1 MENITNEQ
9 INKVFGMIFQQYRL
23 KNNLTQEKLAE
34 ELSKSTKTIS
44 QLETAKD
51 GTSKMTDIN
60 LMNFLGIA
68 PNVLYKDF
76 ITNPEL
82 KQKIEISE
90 KIDSYDKAIE
100 PYDDCCSIFAPDSPI
115 TKPKLKY
122 IEKSEENL
130 DIEELENQAIDTM
143 EIIEIAWHIS

>member
-9 INKVFGMIFQQYRL
+9 INKVFAMIFQQYRL
-23 KNNLTQEKLAE
+23 KNNYTQEKLAE

-51 GTSKMTDIN
+51 GTSKKTDID
-60 LMNFLGIA
+60 LMNFLGIT

-90 KIDSYDKAIE
+90 KIDELSNDKIDALFKII
-100 PYDDCCSIFAPDSPI
+100 DV
-115 TKPKLKY
+115 LN
-122 IEKSEENL
+122 NL
-130 DIEELENQAIDTM
+130 
-143 EIIEIAWHIS
+143 

>member
-1 MENITNEQ
+1 MRDLRGKQRYKGEFKIKT
-9 INKVFGMIFQQYRL
+9 IKYLI
-23 KNNLTQEKLAE
+23 QEKLAE

-68 PNVLYKDF
+68 PNVLYKEF

-90 KIDSYDKAIE
+90 KI
-100 PYDDCCSIFAPDSPI
+100 
-115 TKPKLKY
+115 
-122 IEKSEENL
+122 
-130 DIEELENQAIDTM
+130 EELPSDKIDALYK
-143 EIIEIAWHIS
+143 IINILKEL

>member
-1 MENITNEQ
+1 MYIFGQFQYNNKKKKSEMENITNEQ
-9 INKVFGMIFQQYRL
+9 INKVFGIIFQKYRL
-23 KNNLTQEKLAE
+23 KNNYTQEKLAE
-34 ELSKSTKTIS
+34 KLSKSKKTIS

-68 PNVLYKDF
+68 PNVLYKEF

-90 KIDSYDKAIE
+90 KIDELSNDKIDALFKII
-100 PYDDCCSIFAPDSPI
+100 DV
-115 TKPKLKY
+115 LKD
-122 IEKSEENL
+122 L
-130 DIEELENQAIDTM
+130 
-143 EIIEIAWHIS
+143 

>member
-23 KNNLTQEKLAE
+23 KNNYTQEKLAE

-68 PNVLYKDF
+68 PNVLYKEF

-90 KIDSYDKAIE
+90 KI
-100 PYDDCCSIFAPDSPI
+100 
-115 TKPKLKY
+115 
-122 IEKSEENL
+122 
-130 DIEELENQAIDTM
+130 EELPSDKIQALYKIIDVLKD
-143 EIIEIAWHIS
+143 I

>member
-1 MENITNEQ
+1 MENLTNEQ
-9 INKVFGMIFQQYRL
+9 INKAFGMTFQKYRL

-60 LMNFLGIA
+60 LMNFLGIT
-68 PNVLYKDF
+68 PNILYKDF

-90 KIDSYDKAIE
+90 KIDELTNDKIQALYKII
-100 PYDDCCSIFAPDSPI
+100 DV
-115 TKPKLKY
+115 LKD
-122 IEKSEENL
+122 L
-130 DIEELENQAIDTM
+130 
-143 EIIEIAWHIS
+143 

>member
-1 MENITNEQ
+1 MENLTNEQ
-9 INKVFGMIFQQYRL
+9 INKAFGMTFQKYRL

-34 ELSKSTKTIS
+34 ELLKSTKTIS

-51 GTSKMTDIN
+51 GTSKKTDID
-60 LMNFLGIA
+60 LMNFLGIT

-90 KIDSYDKAIE
+90 KIDELSNDKIQALNKII
-100 PYDDCCSIFAPDSPI
+100 DV
-115 TKPKLKY
+115 LK
-122 IEKSEENL
+122 NL
-130 DIEELENQAIDTM
+130 
-143 EIIEIAWHIS
+143 

>member
-1 MENITNEQ
+1 MKNLTNEQ
-9 INKVFGMIFQQYRL
+9 INKAFDMTFQKYRL

-51 GTSKMTDIN
+51 WTSKKTDID
-60 LMNFLGIA
+60 LMNFLGIT

-90 KIDSYDKAIE
+90 KIDELPSDKVQALYKII
-100 PYDDCCSIFAPDSPI
+100 DV
-115 TKPKLKY
+115 LKD
-122 IEKSEENL
+122 L
-130 DIEELENQAIDTM
+130 
-143 EIIEIAWHIS
+143 

>member
-1 MENITNEQ
+1 MENLTNEQ
-9 INKVFGMIFQQYRL
+9 INKAFGMTFQKYRL

-60 LMNFLGIA
+60 LMNFLGIT

-76 ITNPEL
+76 ITNPKL

-90 KIDSYDKAIE
+90 KIDELPNDKIQALYKII
-100 PYDDCCSIFAPDSPI
+100 DV
-115 TKPKLKY
+115 LKD
-122 IEKSEENL
+122 L
-130 DIEELENQAIDTM
+130 
-143 EIIEIAWHIS
+143 

>member
-1 MENITNEQ
+1 MENLTNEH
-9 INKVFGMIFQQYRL
+9 INKAFGMTFQKYRL

-51 GTSKMTDIN
+51 GTSKKTDID
-60 LMNFLGIA
+60 LMNFLGIT

-90 KIDSYDKAIE
+90 KIDELSNDKIQALNKII
-100 PYDDCCSIFAPDSPI
+100 DV
-115 TKPKLKY
+115 LK
-122 IEKSEENL
+122 NL
-130 DIEELENQAIDTM
+130 
-143 EIIEIAWHIS
+143 

>member
-60 LMNFLGIA
+60 LMNFLGIE
-68 PNVLYKDF
+68 PNVLYRDF
-76 ITNPEL
+76 ITNTDL
-82 KQKIEISE
+82 KKKIEISE
-90 KIDSYDKAIE
+90 KIDELSNDKIDALFKII
-100 PYDDCCSIFAPDSPI
+100 DV
-115 TKPKLKY
+115 LKD
-122 IEKSEENL
+122 L
-130 DIEELENQAIDTM
+130 
-143 EIIEIAWHIS
+143 

>member
-51 GTSKMTDIN
+51 GTSKKTDID
-60 LMNFLGIA
+60 LMNFLVIA

-76 ITNPEL
+76 KKNPEL

-90 KIDSYDKAIE
+90 KIDELSNDKIE
-100 PYDDCCSIFAPDSPI
+100 ALFKIIDI
-115 TKPKLKY
+115 LKG
-122 IEKSEENL
+122 L
-130 DIEELENQAIDTM
+130 
-143 EIIEIAWHIS
+143 

>member
-9 INKVFGMIFQQYRL
+9 INKAFGMIFQQYRL

-34 ELSKSTKTIS
+34 ELSKFTKTIS

-60 LMNFLGIA
+60 LMNFLGIE
-68 PNVLYKDF
+68 PNILYKDF

-82 KQKIEISE
+82 KQKIGISE
-90 KIDSYDKAIE
+90 KINELSYDKVEALFKII
-100 PYDDCCSIFAPDSPI
+100 DI
-115 TKPKLKY
+115 LKT
-122 IEKSEENL
+122 I
-130 DIEELENQAIDTM
+130 
-143 EIIEIAWHIS
+143 

>member
-9 INKVFGMIFQQYRL
+9 INKAFGMTFQKYRL

-51 GTSKMTDIN
+51 GTSKKTDID
-60 LMNFLGIA
+60 LMNFLGIT

-76 ITNPEL
+76 ITNSEL
-82 KQKIEISE
+82 KQKLEISE
-90 KIDSYDKAIE
+90 KI
-100 PYDDCCSIFAPDSPI
+100 
-115 TKPKLKY
+115 
-122 IEKSEENL
+122 
-130 DIEELENQAIDTM
+130 EELPNDKIQALYKIIDVLKDL
-143 EIIEIAWHIS
+143 

>member
-1 MENITNEQ
+1 MENLTNEQ
-9 INKVFGMIFQQYRL
+9 INKAFGMTFQKYRL

-51 GTSKMTDIN
+51 GTSNKTDID
-60 LMNFLGIA
+60 LMNFLGIT

-76 ITNPEL
+76 ITNPDL

-90 KIDSYDKAIE
+90 KIDELSNDKVQALYKII
-100 PYDDCCSIFAPDSPI
+100 DV
-115 TKPKLKY
+115 LKD
-122 IEKSEENL
+122 L
-130 DIEELENQAIDTM
+130 
-143 EIIEIAWHIS
+143 

>member
-1 MENITNEQ
+1 MENLTNEH
-9 INKVFGMIFQQYRL
+9 INKAFGMTFQKYRL

-51 GTSKMTDIN
+51 GTSKKTDID
-60 LMNFLGIA
+60 LMNFLGII

-90 KIDSYDKAIE
+90 KIDELPNDKIQALYKIV
-100 PYDDCCSIFAPDSPI
+100 DV
-115 TKPKLKY
+115 LKD
-122 IEKSEENL
+122 L
-130 DIEELENQAIDTM
+130 
-143 EIIEIAWHIS
+143 

>member
-23 KNNLTQEKLAE
+23 KNNYTQEKLAE

-76 ITNPEL
+76 ITNQKL
-82 KQKIEISE
+82 KKKIEISE
-90 KIDSYDKAIE
+90 KI
-100 PYDDCCSIFAPDSPI
+100 
-115 TKPKLKY
+115 
-122 IEKSEENL
+122 
-130 DIEELENQAIDTM
+130 EELSNDKIDALFK
-143 EIIEIAWHIS
+143 IIDVLKGL